1 MGDPVKIKAAARF
14 ILIVYEHFRQ
24 FIAMVLMVV
33 LMIAVAFAVA
43 EGLVAFTSI
52 FDVTKPLSAMTMFL
66 SLRELFAGV
75 LLVLLGL
82 GLMESVKVYL
92 TEDSVHVE
100 VVLLVALIAV
110 SRNLLLQDFQ
120 SVDPLSLIGLAAL
133 LVGLTGGYYLLTKS
147 MRK

>member
-1 MGDPVKIKAAARF
+1 MNDPVKIKAVARF
-14 ILIVYEHFRQ
+14 LLVVYEHFRQ
-24 FIAMVLMVV
+24 FIAMMLMVV
-33 LMIAVAFAVA
+33 LMIGVAFAVA
-43 EGLVAFTSI
+43 EGVVAFTTVL
-52 FDVTKPLSAMTMFL
+52 DVTKPLSAMTMFL

-92 TEDSVHVE
+92 TEDAVHVE

-120 SVDPLSLIGLAAL
+120 SVDPLSLLGLAAL
-133 LVGLTGGYYLLTKS
+133 LVGLTGGYFLLTKAI
-147 MRK
+147 KK

>member
-1 MGDPVKIKAAARF
+1 MDDPVKIKALARF
-14 ILIVYEHFRQ
+14 LLVVYEHFRQ
-24 FIAMVLMVV
+24 CIAMALMVV
-33 LMIAVAFAVA
+33 LMVAVTVA
-43 EGLVAFTSI
+43 IIEGLVAFVTVL
-52 FDVTKPLSAMTMFL
+52 DLTKPLSAMTMFL

-110 SRNLLLQDFQ
+110 SRSLLLQDFQ
-120 SVDPLSLIGLAAL
+120 SADPLSLLGLAAL
-133 LVGLTGGYYLLTKS
+133 LVSLTGGYFLLTKA
-147 MRK
+147 MRR